1 MLQQNPI
8 SVTYSPLRPDDL
20 IHAHFPLVRKIAWHV
35 HARMASAIE
44 LEDLIDIGMVALVEA
59 AQSYE
64 DRGHA
69 FSTYASM
76 RIRGA
81 MIDHL
86 RREARM
92 ARSAMQN
99 RRTLDETRRQLEQK
113 FCRVPTDVEMAT
125 ALDMPIETYRNI
137 VLASQPVRDEPIDD
151 AYSDHLM
158 LFADPSCLQD
168 EALSR
173 AQIAALLKGAIDQ
186 LTEREQVIL
195 QLYFV
200 EDLNL
205 DEIGLVLGVGAARV
219 CQIKKTALSKMRA
232 LIGPV
237 YA

>member
-1 MLQQNPI
+1 
-8 SVTYSPLRPDDL
+8 
-20 IHAHFPLVRKIAWHV
+20 
-35 HARMASAIE
+35 
-44 LEDLIDIGMVALVEA
+44 
-59 AQSYE
+59 
-64 DRGHA
+64 
-69 FSTYASM
+69 
-76 RIRGA
+76 
-81 MIDHL
+81 
-86 RREARM
+86 M